1 MESRCAICG
10 NRTED
15 LDLAT
20 VEFEGVSVKA
30 CPYCR
35 KQLSQ
40 FLQDPAR
47 NAAWLSGVLRV
58 DEKHTRTPE
67 ATAALTRLAYQND
80 IARPAPAN
88 AEAPPANPAAKPAV
102 TATKNAEPLE
112 ERVDKLEKQLKS
124 LKRRLLISKILEIVV
139 PLVLVLVLLVILLR
153 SGALQ
158 SIFDYYS
165 SLEDLANQM

>member
-15 LDLAT
+15 MDLAT

-80 IARPAPAN
+80 IARPVPAN
-88 AEAPPANPAAKPAV
+88 AETPPANPAV
-102 TATKNAEPLE
+102 TAAQNAEPLE
-112 ERVDKLEKQLKS
+112 KRVEKLEKQLKS
-124 LKRRLLISKILEIVV
+124 LKRRLLISKTLEIVV

-158 SIFDYYS
+158 NIFDYYS

>member
-15 LDLAT
+15 MDLAT

-80 IARPAPAN
+80 IARPAPAK
-88 AEAPPANPAAKPAV
+88 AETPPAIPAV
-102 TATKNAEPLE
+102 TATKNAEHLE

>member
-1 MESRCAICG
+1 MRERGA
-10 NRTED
+10 E
-15 LDLAT
+15 
-20 VEFEGVSVKA
+20 
-30 CPYCR
+30 
-35 KQLSQ
+35 
-40 FLQDPAR
+40 
-47 NAAWLSGVLRV
+47 
-58 DEKHTRTPE
+58 TP
-67 ATAALTRLAYQND
+67 
-80 IARPAPAN
+80 P
-88 AEAPPANPAAKPAV
+88 AKPAV

>member
-80 IARPAPAN
+80 IARPVPAN
-88 AEAPPANPAAKPAV
+88 AETPPANPAV
-102 TATKNAEPLE
+102 TAAQNAEPLE
-112 ERVDKLEKQLKS
+112 KRVEKLEKQLKS
-124 LKRRLLISKILEIVV
+124 LKRRLLISKTLEIVV

-158 SIFDYYS
+158 NIFDYYS

>member
-15 LDLAT
+15 MDLAT

-88 AEAPPANPAAKPAV
+88 AETPPANPAV
-102 TATKNAEPLE
+102 TATKNTEPLE
-112 ERVDKLEKQLKS
+112 KRVEKLEKQLKS

-158 SIFDYYS
+158 NIFDYYS

>member
-15 LDLAT
+15 MDLAT

-80 IARPAPAN
+80 IARPVPAN
-88 AEAPPANPAAKPAV
+88 AETPPANPAV

-112 ERVDKLEKQLKS
+112 ERVEKLEKQLKS

-158 SIFDYYS
+158 NIFDYYS

>member
-15 LDLAT
+15 IDLAE
-20 VEFEGVSVKA
+20 VELEGVSVKA
-30 CPYCR
+30 CPFCR

-47 NAAWLSGVLRV
+47 NAAWLSDVLRV

-67 ATAALTRLAYQND
+67 ATAALTRMAYQND
-80 IARPAPAN
+80 IARSAPAN
-88 AEAPPANPAAKPAV
+88 AEMLPAKPAV
-102 TATKNAEPLE
+102 TANPNAEPLE
-112 ERVDKLEKQLKS
+112 KRVEALEKQLKS
-124 LKRRLLISKILEIVV
+124 LKRRLLISKILEIVL
-139 PLVLVLVLLVILLR
+139 PLVLVLVLLVILLQ

>member
-15 LDLAT
+15 MDLAT

-88 AEAPPANPAAKPAV
+88 AETPPAKSAV

>member
-15 LDLAT
+15 MDLAT

-88 AEAPPANPAAKPAV
+88 AETPPANPAV
-102 TATKNAEPLE
+102 TATKNTEPLE
-112 ERVDKLEKQLKS
+112 ERVERLERQLKS
-124 LKRRLLISKILEIVV
+124 LKRRLLISKILEIVL

>member
-15 LDLAT
+15 MDLAT

-80 IARPAPAN
+80 IAWPAPAN
-88 AEAPPANPAAKPAV
+88 AETPPEKPAV

>member
-15 LDLAT
+15 MDLAT

-67 ATAALTRLAYQND
+67 ATAVLTRLAYQND

-88 AEAPPANPAAKPAV
+88 AETPPANPAAKRRTVGKTCGEAGKTAEKLKTAAV
-102 TATKNAEPLE
+102 GFQNPRNCCAACFGARAACHFAAFGRAAKHF
-112 ERVDKLEKQLKS
+112 
-124 LKRRLLISKILEIVV
+124 RLLFV
-139 PLVLVLVLLVILLR
+139 
-153 SGALQ
+153 A
-158 SIFDYYS
+158 
-165 SLEDLANQM
+165 

>member
-1 MESRCAICG
+1 MGSRCAICG

-15 LDLAT
+15 MDLAT

-80 IARPAPAN
+80 IARPAQAN
-88 AEAPPANPAAKPAV
+88 AETPPAKPAV

>member
-15 LDLAT
+15 MDLAT

-58 DEKHTRTPE
+58 DEKTYPHAGGNRRTHAPRLSKRYC
-67 ATAALTRLAYQND
+67 AAGAG
-80 IARPAPAN
+80 
-88 AEAPPANPAAKPAV
+88 
-102 TATKNAEPLE
+102 
-112 ERVDKLEKQLKS
+112 
-124 LKRRLLISKILEIVV
+124 KR
-139 PLVLVLVLLVILLR
+139 
-153 SGALQ
+153 
-158 SIFDYYS
+158 
-165 SLEDLANQM
+165 

>member
-15 LDLAT
+15 MDLAT
-20 VEFEGVSVKA
+20 VEIEGVSVKA

-80 IARPAPAN
+80 IPRPAPAN
-88 AEAPPANPAAKPAV
+88 AETPPAKPAV

-139 PLVLVLVLLVILLR
+139 PFVLVLVLLVILLR

>member
-15 LDLAT
+15 MDLAT

-58 DEKHTRTPE
+58 YEKHTRTPE

-88 AEAPPANPAAKPAV
+88 AETPPAKPAV

-139 PLVLVLVLLVILLR
+139 PFVLVLVLLVILLR

>member
-15 LDLAT
+15 MDLAT

-80 IARPAPAN
+80 IARPAPAS
-88 AEAPPANPAAKPAV
+88 AETPPAKPAV

-139 PLVLVLVLLVILLR
+139 PFVLVLVLLVILLR

>member
-15 LDLAT
+15 MDLAT

-80 IARPAPAN
+80 IARPAPVN
-88 AEAPPANPAAKPAV
+88 AETPPAKPAV

>member
-15 LDLAT
+15 MDLAT

-80 IARPAPAN
+80 IARPAN
-88 AEAPPANPAAKPAV
+88 AETPPAKPAV

>member
-15 LDLAT
+15 IDLAA

-40 FLQDPAR
+40 FLQDPTR

-88 AEAPPANPAAKPAV
+88 AETPPAKPAV
-102 TATKNAEPLE
+102 TAAQNTEPLE
-112 ERVDKLEKQLKS
+112 KRVEKLEKQLKS

-158 SIFDYYS
+158 NIFDYYS

>member
-10 NRTED
+10 SRTED
-15 LDLAT
+15 MDLAT
-20 VEFEGVSVKA
+20 VEFEGVCVKA

-80 IARPAPAN
+80 IARPAPAKS
-88 AEAPPANPAAKPAV
+88 EAPPAKPAV
-102 TATKNAEPLE
+102 TAKTNAEPLE
-112 ERVDKLEKQLKS
+112 KRVEALEKQLKS
-124 LKRRLLISKILEIVV
+124 LKRRMLISKILGIVL

-158 SIFDYYS
+158 NIFDYYS

>member
-15 LDLAT
+15 MDLAT

-80 IARPAPAN
+80 IARPAAAN
-88 AEAPPANPAAKPAV
+88 AETPPAKPAV

>member
-15 LDLAT
+15 MDLAT

-88 AEAPPANPAAKPAV
+88 AETSPEKPAV

>member
-10 NRTED
+10 NRTEGMD
-15 LDLAT
+15 LDK

-40 FLQDPAR
+40 FLQDPER

-67 ATAALTRLAYQND
+67 ATAALTRLAYQNH
-80 IARPAPAN
+80 IARPAESAELPVKPVATAQTN
-88 AEAPPANPAAKPAV
+88 AES
-102 TATKNAEPLE
+102 
-112 ERVDKLEKQLKS
+112 LEKRVEALENQLRR
-124 LKRRLLISKILEIVV
+124 LKRRMLISKILQIVL
-139 PLVLVLVLLVILLR
+139 PLVLVLILLVVLLR

-158 SIFDYYS
+158 NIFDYYS

>member
-10 NRTED
+10 NRTEEI
-15 LDLAT
+15 DLAA

-88 AEAPPANPAAKPAV
+88 AETPPAKPAV

>member
-15 LDLAT
+15 MDLAA

-80 IARPAPAN
+80 IARPVPAN
-88 AEAPPANPAAKPAV
+88 AETPPANPAV
-102 TATKNAEPLE
+102 TAAQNAEPLE
-112 ERVDKLEKQLKS
+112 ERVEKLEKQLKS

-158 SIFDYYS
+158 NIFDYYS